1 MTQEKRKKLRKK
13 IPKCFILSYLVEF
26 DEELNLK
33 IQNNKTRK

>member
-13 IPKCFILSYLVEF
+13 IPKYFILPYLVEF